1 MKFNFEKCKVM
12 HIGHRNIQYTYEMN
26 GHVLHT
32 VESEKDLGVIIR
44 SDLKASDQCASAYAK
59 ASKVLLLPLPLPLSS
74 ALDFRPLRPFGCSLV
89 CYHKKS
95 SGSNV

>member
-1 MKFNFEKCKVM
+1 MTNVCEANSLQSDLNLNSLIQWTDQWQMKFNFEKCKIM
-12 HIGHRNIQYTYEMN
+12 HIRHRNIQHTYEMN

-59 ASKVLLLPLPLPLSS
+59 ASKVVGNKCD
-74 ALDFRPLRPFGCSLV
+74 AKTV
-89 CYHKKS
+89 
-95 SGSNV
+95 